1 MHSKTAV
8 ALMILV
14 VGPALAQMKP
24 PVDTSP
30 TKPAAA
36 APAGPTAPTTDPA
49 IAAKEAAAAKVGESW
64 LKLIDTADY
73 GKAWDECSQLFKE
86 KVTRQQW
93 VDGIPKNRVEFGA
106 FQMRKLD
113 GSVYRKSIPGA
124 PEGEYVSL
132 HFTSS
137 FEKNPNAEELVTLMY
152 QDGAW
157 RPLGY
162 LLR

>member
-93 VDGIPKNRVEFGA
+93 VDGIPKNRAEFGS